1 VGHEN
6 AELYQGQ
13 PILAFPSQSAWENW
27 LEAAPAGSSGVWLK
41 LAKKGCAESTVTY
54 AEAVEAAL
62 CFGWIDGQKRPLS
75 DDYWLQR
82 FSPRRPRSK
91 WSKTNRGK
99 AEDLTAAGRM
109 RPAGLREVK
118 AAQADGRW
126 ATAYE
131 AQSTAT
137 VPDDLQRAL
146 DDDDTA
152 AAFFA
157 TLDRANRYA
166 ILYRIQ
172 EAKKPET
179 RAQRVTKFVAMLHD
193 HQTLHPAP
201 ARNRPAGGDAG
212 GNGRN

>member
-1 VGHEN
+1 VEDQD

-13 PILAFPSQSAWENW
+13 PVLVCPSQSAWEDW
-27 LEAAPAGSSGVWLK
+27 LETAPAASPGVWLK
-41 LAKKGCAESTVTY
+41 LAKKGCAESTVSY

-82 FSPRRPRSK
+82 FTPRRPRSK
-91 WSKTNRGK
+91 WSKINRAK

-109 RPAGLREVK
+109 RPAGLREME

-126 ATAYE
+126 AAAYE

-137 VPDDLQRAL
+137 VPDDLRRAL
-146 DDDDTA
+146 DQDA
-152 AAFFA
+152 AATAFFA

-172 EAKKPET
+172 AAKKPET

-193 HQTLHPAP
+193 QQTLHPVP
-201 ARNRPAGGDAG
+201 ARKRSSDGG
-212 GNGRN
+212 